1 MFVGSPELLLQ
12 KRGRDEITAYDI
24 NELLDHTTSRISTKG
39 KYLALGL
46 NERNKTSNYSQDR
59 LIYR

>member
-1 MFVGSPELLLQ
+1 MFVGSPELLLR
-12 KRGRDEITAYDI
+12 KRGGDEITAYDI
-24 NELLDHTTSRISTKG
+24 NELLDHITSKISTKG
-39 KYLALGL
+39 KYLALGF